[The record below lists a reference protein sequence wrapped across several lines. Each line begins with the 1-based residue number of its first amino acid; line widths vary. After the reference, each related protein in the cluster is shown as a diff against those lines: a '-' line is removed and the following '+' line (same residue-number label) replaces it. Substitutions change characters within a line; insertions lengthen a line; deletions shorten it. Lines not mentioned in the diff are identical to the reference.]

1 MARPVP
7 TTFIEKVHRV
17 QRAVDAARSAD
28 RRHFDFSGQV
38 AAGVRLV
45 VTEAGDTPLALS
57 LWTLP
62 QDIAEICSDASVPAT
77 AALLAIDGPQARVA
91 TSAGHT
97 VDLGQFSRSQSNP
110 DLYYALF
117 DHLTERQVHP
127 VLHRLVPSLE
137 PHRAAA

>member
-1 MARPVP
+1 
-7 TTFIEKVHRV
+7 
-17 QRAVDAARSAD
+17 VDAARSAD
-28 RRHFDFSGQV
+28 RRHFDFGGQV
-38 AAGVRLV
+38 ATGVRLV
-45 VTEAGDTPLALS
+45 VTEAGDSPLALS

-77 AALLAIDGPQARVA
+77 AALLAIDGPQARAV

-97 VDLGQFSRSQSNP
+97 VDLSQFSRSQSNP

-117 DHLTERQVHP
+117 DHLSARQVHT

>member
-1 MARPVP
+1 MARPAP
-7 TTFIEKVHRV
+7 TTFIDKVRSV

-28 RRHFDFSGQV
+28 RRHFDLSGDV
-38 AAGVRLV
+38 ATGVRLV
-45 VTEAGDTPLALS
+45 VAEAGGTPLALS
-57 LWTLP
+57 LWRLP

-77 AALLAIDGPQARVA
+77 AALLAIDGAQARAA
-91 TSAGHT
+91 TRAGHT
-97 VDLGQFSRSQSNP
+97 VDLSQFSRSQSNP

-117 DHLTERQVHP
+117 DHVSERQVHS